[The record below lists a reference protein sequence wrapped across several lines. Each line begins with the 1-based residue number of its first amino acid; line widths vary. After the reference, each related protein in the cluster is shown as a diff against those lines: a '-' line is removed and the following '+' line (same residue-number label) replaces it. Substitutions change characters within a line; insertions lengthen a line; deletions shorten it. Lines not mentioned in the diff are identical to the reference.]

1 MPPSDKTAE
10 LYRMETPE
18 HLCPYGLKSKDLL
31 RRHGY
36 RVIDHPLRTRA
47 ETDAFLEQA
56 GVETSPQ
63 TYIGGERIGGYDDL
77 RVWLGLD
84 PPAEERSDTSY
95 RPVVVIF
102 AVAALLALALSWHH
116 YGNPLTLTA
125 LEWFVSLSMV
135 LLALQKLQDVEAF
148 SLMFLN
154 YDLLARRWVPYASIY
169 PYLEALAGILMTAGA
184 LLWLAAPVSLVIGL
198 IGAVSVAKAVWI
210 DRRELKCACVGGAS
224 KVPLGFV
231 SFTES
236 ALMAGMGLWMGA
248 KVFL

>member
-10 LYRMETPE
+10 LYRMETPD

-31 RRHGY
+31 RRLGY

-84 PPAEERSDTSY
+84 PPAEERSETSY

-116 YGNPLTLTA
+116 YGNPLTLRA

-198 IGAVSVAKAVWI
+198 IGAVGVAKAVWI
-210 DRRELKCACVGGAS
+210 DKRELKCACVGGAS

-248 KVFL
+248 KVFF

>member
-31 RRHGY
+31 TRHGY

-47 ETDAFLEQA
+47 ETDAFLEKA

-63 TYIGGERIGGYDDL
+63 TYIGGQRIGGYDDL
-77 RVWLGLD
+77 RVWLGID
-84 PPAEERSDTSY
+84 PPEEERSDTSY

-102 AVAALLALALSWHH
+102 AVAALLALALSWHQ
-116 YGNPLTLTA
+116 YANPLTLRA

-210 DRRELKCACVGGAS
+210 DRRELTCACVGGAS

-236 ALMAGMGLWMGA
+236 ALMAGMGVWMGA

>member
-47 ETDAFLEQA
+47 ETDAFLREA

-63 TYIGGERIGGYDDL
+63 TYFGGERIGGYDDL

-116 YGNPLTLTA
+116 YGNPLTLRA

-169 PYLEALAGILMTAGA
+169 PYLEAGAGILMTAGLA
-184 LLWLAAPVSLVIGL
+184 LWLAAPVSLVIGV

-210 DRRELKCACVGGAS
+210 DKRELKCACVGGPS